1 MEKQDIYILFDIC
14 QDSHVRKYNSYHVS
28 LPDKKF
34 ILDNFSIIKRTNRSI
49 LTIVSEKDIV
59 IGFVN
64 YEIKSEYICTIGITI
79 GKDFWGRGYGRDSII
94 TLANYLF
101 EEKRI
106 EKIEIEVAVP
116 NIRAINCYESCGF
129 TEGKI
134 NKRSFK
140 TDTEYLDTM
149 NMHLYKED
157 FYKENI
163 G

>member
-1 MEKQDIYILFDIC
+1 MEKQDVYTLFDIC
-14 QDSHVRKYNSYHVS
+14 HDSNVRKYNSYHSS
-28 LPDKKF
+28 LPDKKY
-34 ILDNFSIIKRTNRSI
+34 ILDNFAIIKRTNNSI
-49 LTIVSEKDIV
+49 LSIISEKEIL

-64 YEIKSEYICTIGITI
+64 YEIKSEYIGTIGITI
-79 GKDFWGRGYGRDSII
+79 GKRFWGRGYGRDSII

-101 EEKRI
+101 EDKGI

-116 NIRAINCYESCGF
+116 NIRAINCYEGCGF
-129 TEGKI
+129 TQGKI
-134 NKRSFK
+134 NKKSFK
-140 TDTEYLDTM
+140 TETEYLDTM